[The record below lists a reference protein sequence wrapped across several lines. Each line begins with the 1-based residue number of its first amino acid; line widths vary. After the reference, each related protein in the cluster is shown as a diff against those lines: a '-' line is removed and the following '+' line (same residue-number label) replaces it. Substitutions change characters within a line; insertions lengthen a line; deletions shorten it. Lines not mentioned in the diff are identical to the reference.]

1 MSYPT
6 DSRGWT
12 RRLLAESTA
21 LLEIGA
27 NLALQRRLLK
37 LVPRG
42 DGHPVMLIP
51 GFTASDRSTSRL
63 RGFLNDC
70 GYRAEGW
77 GQGRNLGVSGDRL
90 EQLQRRVRQLAER
103 HGEAVSVI
111 GWSAGGLYA
120 RALGTRQPDSVR
132 LVITMGSPFKL
143 NEDNLHYLPEGIH
156 RLHRRL
162 SPASERD
169 DAIGADCWNAPPPV
183 PTTSLYSRADGLAP
197 WPFCLDHAAR
207 RCENVHVPGSHAG
220 MTFNPLMYYV
230 IADRLA
236 QQRDHWRPFRMSPL
250 RRAVYRQDCASELS
264 AGH

>member
-51 GFTASDRSTSRL
+51 GFTA
-63 RGFLNDC
+63 
-70 GYRAEGW
+70 EGW

-103 HGEAVSVI
+103 HGAAVSVI

-169 DAIGADCWNAPPPV
+169 DAIGAYCWNAPPPV
-183 PTTSLYSRADGLAP
+183 PTSSLYSRADGLAP

-220 MTFNPLMYYV
+220 AV
-230 IADRLA
+230 
-236 QQRDHWRPFRMSPL
+236 SPATS
-250 RRAVYRQDCASELS
+250 AVA
-264 AGH
+264 APPPT

>member
-1 MSYPT
+1 MSYPK
-6 DSRGWT
+6 DARGWT
-12 RRLLAESTA
+12 RRLLSESTA

-27 NLALQRRLLK
+27 NLALQRQLRR
-37 LVPRG
+37 VAARG

-63 RGFLNDC
+63 RSFLTDC
-70 GYRAEGW
+70 GYRAKGW
-77 GQGRNLGVSGDRL
+77 GEGRNLGVTGERLGRL
-90 EQLQRRVRQLAER
+90 ERRVQLLADD
-103 HGEAVSVI
+103 HGQPVSII

-120 RALGTRQPDSVR
+120 RALGHRQPQAVR

-143 NEDNLHYLPEGIH
+143 DEDTLHYLPEGIH

-169 DAIGADCWNAPPPV
+169 DTIGASCWNTPPPV
-183 PTTSLYSRADGLAP
+183 PTTSLYSRADALAP
-197 WPFCLDHAAR
+197 WPFCLDHADR

-220 MTFNPLMYYV
+220 MTFNPLMYYI

-236 QQRDHWRPFRMSPL
+236 QPRGDWQPFRVNPL
-250 RRAVYRQDCASELS
+250 RRVVYRHDCASALPT
-264 AGH
+264 AP